1 MLDVKDIIKKMYLKL
16 YLSGY
21 NKISLRDEDLDSYV
35 PFIEDLIESE
45 HIYTDDLFIK
55 VDNSYVNYKS
65 FLIKMFLCNTI
76 GYMNESHDAII
87 LRPNYFYTYNEL
99 QRIDIYGDL
108 IDRCCNTLLSYYS
121 NNEHYSLRKIIS

>member
-21 NKISLRDEDLDSYV
+21 NKISLRDEDLESYV

-55 VDNSYVNYKS
+55 VNDSYNNFKS
-65 FLIKMFLCNTI
+65 YLVKLFLCNTI

-87 LRPNYFYTYNEL
+87 LRPNYFYAYNEL
-99 QRIDIYGDL
+99 QKTAIYGDL
-108 IDRCCNTLLSYYS
+108 IDRCCNTLLSYYN
-121 NNEHYSLRKIIS
+121 NNEHYSLRKVIS